1 MLSSTA
7 LISLASLVS
16 LPSAQDLETELLA
29 LTSEALAEAA
39 RTEGDAARGAVV
51 FYQPELACTRC
62 HVAGAARWGPT

>member
-51 FYQPELACTRC
+51 F
-62 HVAGAARWGPT
+62 